1 MDNEDYV
8 LSIPVP
14 IMPRRASDSNLYSSS
29 NLQQKILK
37 AKEQLRV
44 ERMEQDDNVAE
55 FLKLVNMADKQ
66 QVARIRQVFE
76 KKNQKTVQN
85 INQLQKKLEQYYR
98 RMKESENNNN
108 NNGSSK
114 NSSPKD
120 PAKDQTKD
128 VSKDSPKEVSGS
140 GRLNCRDKFKPIAP
154 AVFLTPPS
162 FFNKPREFANLIR
175 NKFGSADNIAQLKT
189 SLDEGG
195 GRALGGSATIVGRS
209 KFHSDDDECSTG
221 TSASTDS
228 NGNSDIHKH
237 DQNTVDMVLEQLQE
251 IRQSQIRLTEAMD
264 VLKLN
269 MSEDSFLMQRLEDE
283 RERVERLEEQLN
295 DLVELHLHEMANLKQ
310 ELASIEEKV
319 AYQANERAR
328 DLQEVLEACNS
339 RLCKLEH
346 QVQVVQVE
354 TEGVFGREL
363 LVKIISVLLAFV
375 TLLLVC
381 VSTVTRCIMT
391 SMRSRTHLLV
401 TVCSAVLIALVW
413 KSSERLNT
421 NTELQVL
428 TQTPNSEPNTWME
441 NRT

>member
-1 MDNEDYV
+1 MMDDGYV

-14 IMPRRASDSNLYSSS
+14 MMQRGGSDSNLYSSS
-29 NLQQKILK
+29 DLQQKILK

-76 KKNQKTVQN
+76 KKNQKTVHN
-85 INQLQKKLEQYYR
+85 INQLQKKLDQYYR

-120 PAKDQTKD
+120 TAKDQTKD
-128 VSKDSPKEVSGS
+128 VSKETPKDVSGS
-140 GRLNCRDKFKPIAP
+140 GRHHCLDRLKPSAP
-154 AVFLTPPS
+154 TVLLTPPS

-175 NKFGSADNIAQLKT
+175 NKFGSADNISQLKT

-195 GRALGGSATIVGRS
+195 GRMLSGSATIVGQS
-209 KFHSDDDECSTG
+209 KFHSDDDECSSG
-221 TSASTDS
+221 TSASADS
-228 NGNSDIHKH
+228 NGNPAIHKH
-237 DQNTVDMVLEQLQE
+237 DQNSINMVLEELQE
-251 IRQSQIRLTEAMD
+251 IRQSQIRLAEDME
-264 VLKLN
+264 VLKVDL
-269 MSEDSFLMQRLEDE
+269 SEDNFLTQRLEDE

-295 DLVELHLHEMANLKQ
+295 DLVELHQHEMANLKQ

-328 DLQEVLEACNS
+328 DLQEVLESCNS
-339 RLCKLEH
+339 RLCKLEQ

-354 TEGVFGREL
+354 SEGVFARTL
-363 LVKIISVLLAFV
+363 LAKIISVLLAVV

-381 VSTVTRCIMT
+381 VSTATRCIMT
-391 SMRSRTHLLV
+391 GVRSRTHLLV
-401 TVCSAVLIALVW
+401 TVFSAVLIALVW
-413 KSSERLNT
+413 RSYDKLNT
-421 NTELQVL
+421 NTELHH
-428 TQTPNSEPNTWME
+428 
-441 NRT
+441 

>member
-98 RMKESENNNN
+98 RIKESENNNN

-128 VSKDSPKEVSGS
+128 VSKDSPKEASGS
-140 GRLNCRDKFKPIAP
+140 GRLNCRDKLKPIAP

-175 NKFGSADNIAQLKT
+175 NKFGSADNITQLKT

-195 GRALGGSATIVGRS
+195 GRALGGSATIVGQS

-221 TSASTDS
+221 TSASADS

-237 DQNTVDMVLEQLQE
+237 DQNIVNMVLEELQE

-295 DLVELHLHEMANLKQ
+295 DLVELHMHEMANLKQ

-328 DLQEVLEACNS
+328 DLQEVLESCNS

-391 SMRSRTHLLV
+391 SMRSRTHLLL
-401 TVCSAVLIALVW
+401 TVFSAVLIALVW